1 MKKRIITILIICII
15 LIILIVAYH
24 FSKYN
29 YYTFNFNT
37 LKFPNA
43 NKTVKIIDI
52 GGIDPID
59 FQILEYSNK
68 DIKNIIEQDFNKIEI
83 NQINKIYQK
92 AIEESLFN
100 YLSDEEKEA
109 FLENFNKEELFNT
122 NNYYL
127 FLEDAEDSVYKF
139 MLFIIDVDENKLYY
153 ILGA

>member
-92 AIEESLFN
+92 TIEESLFN

-127 FLEDAEDSVYKF
+127 FFEDTENPIYKF
-139 MLFIIDVDENKLYY
+139 MLFIIDVDEKKLYY

>member
-1 MKKRIITILIICII
+1 MT
-15 LIILIVAYH
+15 
-24 FSKYN
+24 
-29 YYTFNFNT
+29 
-37 LKFPNA
+37 
-43 NKTVKIIDI
+43 
-52 GGIDPID
+52 PID

-127 FLEDAEDSVYKF
+127 FLEDAEYPVYKF

>member
-1 MKKRIITILIICII
+1 MKKKIITILIICII

-43 NKTVKIIDI
+43 NKTLKIIDI

>member
-43 NKTVKIIDI
+43 NKTLKIIDI